1 MQKQLKK
8 WVLLACLTPT
18 LVFAQALSS
27 QRSAA
32 PAPVAAA
39 PIDAE
44 KQAAIKALLTAIDA
58 DKLAVAIGNNEQML
72 SKQLAPAILSDAL
85 AENKKLKEEEK
96 RAIVPQ
102 LQQNAVPKLVA
113 EAGKVF
119 ETPKF
124 REDALKAQTQAYANY
139 YSTQE
144 IRDLTKFYMSATGR
158 KFIQVQDQVGRD
170 VINGLR
176 QNYMPVAIQAIRTQ
190 ADKEVK
196 AAKPGAVPANKK

>member
-18 LVFAQALSS
+18 LVFAQALSN
-27 QRSAA
+27 QQGAA

-44 KQAAIKALLTAIDA
+44 KQAAIKALLAAIDG
-58 DKLAVAIGNNEQML
+58 DKLAAAIGNSAQMQ
-72 SKQLAPAILSDAL
+72 SKQLVPAILSDAL
-85 AENKKLKEEEK
+85 AENKKLKEEQK
-96 RAIVPQ
+96 RALVPQ

-124 REDALKAQTQAYANY
+124 REDAIKAQTQAYASH

-144 IRDLTKFYMSATGR
+144 IRDLTKFYLSATGQ

-170 VINGLR
+170 VINGLL
-176 QNYMPVAIQAIRTQ
+176 QNYMPVAIKAIRAQ
-190 ADKEVK
+190 ADKEV
-196 AAKPGAVPANKK
+196 AAVKPGAAPAKK